1 LAQFGILRTFWT
13 PSPFYGSV
21 MTEPQ
26 NNSQPPYQAPQPPQ
40 GQAPYTQPPVGP
52 NYQAV
57 PPQPM
62 SADEERT
69 WSLVAHIGTIVL
81 GFIAPLIVLL
91 VKGEQSPTVRA
102 NAIESLNFQITVTIG
117 YVISSILM
125 VVLIGFVT
133 FFAIW
138 ALALVLAIMATM
150 AAGKGQAYKYPF
162 ALRLIK

>member
-1 LAQFGILRTFWT
+1 
-13 PSPFYGSV
+13 

-26 NNSQPPYQAPQPPQ
+26 NGSQPPYQAPQAPQ
-40 GQAPYTQPPVGP
+40 APQDQAPYQQTSFNQAPPTAGP
-52 NYQAV
+52 NYQAP

-62 SADEERT
+62 RPDEERT
-69 WSLVAHIGTIVL
+69 WSLVAHVGTIVL

-117 YVISSILM
+117 YVVSSILM
-125 VVLIGFVT
+125 VVLIGFFT

-138 ALALVLAIMATM
+138 ILAIVLAIMATM
-150 AAGKGQAYKYPF
+150 AASKGQMYKYPF

>member
-1 LAQFGILRTFWT
+1 
-13 PSPFYGSV
+13 

-26 NNSQPPYQAPQPPQ
+26 NGSQPPYQAPQAPHAPE
-40 GQAPYTQPPVGP
+40 GQAPYQQTSFNQTPPTAGPNSGP
-52 NYQAV
+52 NYQAP
-57 PPQPM
+57 PPQPLRP
-62 SADEERT
+62 DEERT

-117 YVISSILM
+117 YVASSILM
-125 VVLIGFVT
+125 VVLVGFFT

-138 ALALVLAIMATM
+138 VLAIVLAIMAAM
-150 AAGKGQAYKYPF
+150 AASKGQAYKYPF